1 MAASL
6 QEQSTEAVITNLGK
20 VAKGIECL
28 FSCGGSVDANNIL
41 ISYKTKAGN
50 WSSQPLQLPGST
62 DIQDLLDTCSIAG
75 FGIGD
80 QTVIDKNY
88 RDALKLEPDSFT
100 TNFNIS
106 NTCIINDI
114 TNVLSIT
121 SPIQAELYKLNIYSI
136 GGHFKS
142 HVDTPRS
149 KDMFGSLVV
158 CLPSPFTGGELV
170 TSHQGRRVMFDWSN
184 SSNIQWAAFYSDVK
198 HEVLPVTSGY
208 RITFTYNLYHQPN
221 HIPFQL
227 PTSIDI
233 KSNPF
238 YCELLAALR
247 NPHFMRQGG
256 ILGFYCQHKYVD
268 IDKKYP
274 VLKGEDAVVYQTAK
288 SLQLAVDVKP
298 VCHEEHYEGKY
309 MCVTYNY
316 LNNFY
321 YTERF
326 VLRSF
331 QSFANRWY
339 YREDEDT
346 LDRATGLFGDV
357 VSDDTVTWCQKAKDN
372 QWDAS
377 GSTVHY
383 GNEAISTVFYQVASI
398 LIVIPKYTTK
408 RLSAGTDTIDL
419 FDCSVNNAL
428 EFP

>member
-20 VAKGIECL
+20 VAKSIECL

-41 ISYKTKAGN
+41 ISYKTKVGN

-62 DIQDLLDTCSIAG
+62 DIQDLLDTCSIAS

-100 TNFNIS
+100 TNFNMC
-106 NTCIINDI
+106 NTSIINDI
-114 TNVLSIT
+114 TKLMSIT
-121 SPIQAELYKLNIYSI
+121 SPIQAELYKLNVYST

-170 TSHQGRRVMFDWSN
+170 TSHQGRRVTFDWSN
-184 SSNIQWAAFYSDVK
+184 SSKIQWAAFYSNVE

-221 HIPFQL
+221 MHVPFQL

-238 YCELLAALR
+238 YCELLAALC

-268 IDKKYP
+268 MNKQYP

-288 SLQLAVDVKP
+288 SLGLAVDVKP
-298 VCHEEHYEGKY
+298 ICREGLWNNGKY
-309 MCVTYNY
+309 MCV
-316 LNNFY
+316 
-321 YTERF
+321 
-326 VLRSF
+326 
-331 QSFANRWY
+331 
-339 YREDEDT
+339 
-346 LDRATGLFGDV
+346 
-357 VSDDTVTWCQKAKDN
+357 
-372 QWDAS
+372 
-377 GSTVHY
+377 
-383 GNEAISTVFYQVASI
+383 
-398 LIVIPKYTTK
+398 
-408 RLSAGTDTIDL
+408 
-419 FDCSVNNAL
+419 
-428 EFP
+428 